1 MRGNIISG
9 EVRTMA
15 TAEQQIKARIKAEIK
30 KRLKYIMRGIIGGSQ
45 L

>member
-1 MRGNIISG
+1 
-9 EVRTMA
+9 MA
-15 TAEQQIKARIKAEIK
+15 TAEQQIAAAIKSEIK